1 MRQDYVVI
9 DNSEF
14 AGREVVEIAKVFRTV
29 DGTPPVCN
37 ARVVAFV
44 PGTDPGDL
52 NFAREIADALNEKL
66 ERDRE
71 SSRAAAKARTEKK
84 ARREQSAGGRE

>member
-1 MRQDYVVI
+1 MRCDFVVVAE
-9 DNSEF
+9 SEF
-14 AGREVVEIAKVFRTV
+14 AGREVTAIATVCRTA

-44 PGTDPGDL
+44 PRTDPGDL
-52 NFAREIADALNEKL
+52 NFAREIADALNEKR

-71 SSRAAAKARTEKK
+71 SSRAAAKARAEEE
-84 ARREQSAGGRE
+84 ARREQSAGGHE